1 MLPAVDRSFVQRQPE
16 PPEVIT
22 AASETG
28 RAKTAEAAGEISV
41 VRKGNILLLSGKGA
55 LTKEALKNMD
65 FSGITEIQ
73 IQPGI
78 TTIASGAFQD
88 QKTVQRVSLPDSVL
102 TIETNAFRGCEAL
115 EEIHFGKSLK
125 TIGSFAFTAVRAW
138 SLLHFRIR

>member
-1 MLPAVDRSFVQRQPE
+1 MANLWKKAAACFLAAAMLSGGGPE
-16 PPEVIT
+16 LCAKAAGTPEVIT

-28 RAKTAEAAGEISV
+28 RAKTAEAAGEIFV

-78 TTIASGAFQD
+78 TTIAS
-88 QKTVQRVSLPDSVL
+88 
-102 TIETNAFRGCEAL
+102 
-115 EEIHFGKSLK
+115 
-125 TIGSFAFTAVRAW
+125 
-138 SLLHFRIR
+138 